1 MMLIRRISLFF
12 FLGWLFFY
20 FVYLSQAYAGAGE
33 ITVTVTVV
41 SLQAPRVLKETDK
54 LQAKKGEIITYT
66 IKYDN
71 DGVSAVED
79 LVIIDEIPVGSTYV
93 MDSAEIDNQPHTGAS
108 VTVWYFDG
116 SSWQDSNWDNQGNSP
131 QKIRWVFDQD
141 LGAQENSEGTD
152 TTTACDGDFPD
163 TDSGIVKFRVKV
175 D

>member
-1 MMLIRRISLFF
+1 MLRRIFLFF
-12 FLGWLFFY
+12 FVGWLFFY
-20 FVYLSQAYAGAGE
+20 FFRLNQAYAGTGE

-54 LQAKKGEIITYT
+54 LQAKKGEIVTYT

-71 DGVSAVED
+71 DGPSVVED
-79 LVIIDEIPVGSTYV
+79 VVIIDEIPTGTSYV
-93 MDSAEIDNQPHTGAS
+93 TDSAEIDNQPHTGAV

-131 QKIRWVFDQD
+131 EKIRWVFNQD
-141 LGAQENSEGTD
+141 LSAQDNSEGTD
-152 TTTACDGDFPD
+152 TTTSCDGDFPD
-163 TDSGIVKFRVKV
+163 TDSGRVKFRAKV